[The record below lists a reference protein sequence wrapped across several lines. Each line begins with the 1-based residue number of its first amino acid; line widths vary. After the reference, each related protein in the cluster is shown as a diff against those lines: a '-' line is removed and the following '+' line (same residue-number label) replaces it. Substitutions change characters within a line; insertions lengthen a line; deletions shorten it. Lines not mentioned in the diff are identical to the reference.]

1 MAVCGN
7 CGVEI
12 LEATAAR
19 HLGLCKH
26 CWRRKLELEI
36 GGTAYGREYDRV
48 FRNPRLHSAKYLD
61 CWLWVELYFASTLSE
76 TRYSGTAEYLFI
88 PVPRIAGV
96 TTPHVYRLRMQE
108 RISDMEHCIRRIA
121 PESADDEADMTVML
135 RTAAEL
141 RQLIDIWLTFYVE
154 RHKHWAV

>member
-48 FRNPRLHSAKYLD
+48 FRNPRLRSAKYLD

-76 TRYSGTAEYLFI
+76 TRHRGTAEYLFI

-96 TTPHVYRLRMQE
+96 TTPYAYRLRMQE

-121 PESADDEADMTVML
+121 PENADDLADMTVML

-154 RHKHWAV
+154 RHKHWAA